1 MRLLTATFLVMT
13 GLAGAAAAADIPGRV
28 SFGFNAGGA
37 HSANDHER
45 LGANGTGYC
54 YFGEVAYEPTI
65 WLVAPQAQW
74 GYAYTSS
81 DLPPGETGGY
91 VGQPDALRG
100 AAMDLLFGARVRV
113 PLWETKLRPYAG
125 PAVTWT
131 NYHRQVT
138 EGDFA
143 LVDDASAGWGWA
155 ALGGLEFFPDA
166 ASGFSICLE
175 YRYAA
180 TNQKWRKPPPS
191 TPKGGGG
198 AEFGLT
204 EKLITFGVKVYA
216 L

>member
-1 MRLLTATFLVMT
+1 MTATLFVIT
-13 GLAGAAAAADIPGRV
+13 NVSAGAAAADIPGRV

-45 LGANGTGYC
+45 LGTSGTGYC

-65 WLVAPQAQW
+65 WLVAPLVQW

-81 DLPPGETGGY
+81 DLPPGEAGGY
-91 VGQPDALRG
+91 PGEPSALRG
-100 AAMDLLFGARVRV
+100 TAMDLLFGARVRV
-113 PLWETKLRPYAG
+113 PLWEKKLGPYAG
-125 PAVTWT
+125 TGVMWT

-138 EGDFA
+138 EDDFA
-143 LVDDASAGWGWA
+143 LVDDASGGWGWA
-155 ALGGLEFFPDA
+155 ALGGLEFFPTRA
-166 ASGFSICLE
+166 RGFSICLE

-191 TPKGGGG
+191 TPTGGDG
-198 AEFGLT
+198 ADFDLT
-204 EKLITFGVKVYA
+204 EKLITFGVKVYT

>member
-1 MRLLTATFLVMT
+1 MRRLTVTLFVIINISAE
-13 GLAGAAAAADIPGRV
+13 AGAADIPGRV

-45 LGANGTGYC
+45 LGASGTGYC

-65 WLVAPQAQW
+65 WLVAPQVQW

-81 DLPPGETGGY
+81 DLPPGEAGGY
-91 VGQPDALRG
+91 VGEPDALRG

-113 PLWETKLRPYAG
+113 PLWRTKLRPYAG
-125 PAVTWT
+125 AGAMWT
-131 NYHRQVT
+131 NYHRQAT

-143 LVDDASAGWGWA
+143 LDDNASGGWGWA
-155 ALGGLEFFPDA
+155 ALGGLEFFPGA
-166 ASGFSICLE
+166 GRAFSICLE

-180 TNQKWRKPPPS
+180 TDQKWRKPPPS

-198 AEFGLT
+198 ADFGLT
-204 EKLITFGVKVYA
+204 EKLITFGVKLYA